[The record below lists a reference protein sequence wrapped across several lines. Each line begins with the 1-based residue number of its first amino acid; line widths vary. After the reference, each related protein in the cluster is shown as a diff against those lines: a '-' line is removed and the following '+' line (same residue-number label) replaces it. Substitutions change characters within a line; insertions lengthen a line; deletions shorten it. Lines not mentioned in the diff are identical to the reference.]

1 MRVYSLTSI
10 LRHQVSREL
19 GASLDRRVSVQRRS
33 LRLAMRPSLVKIKS
47 PDTSLDDRSEPLSI
61 YTRIAI
67 DDLPERLPIPS
78 TILTETRSTRSI
90 RSTAESMIG
99 VSIL

>member
-33 LRLAMRPSLVKIKS
+33 LRLAMRPLQAKLKA
-47 PDTSLDDRSEPLSI
+47 PDTSLFNDTAPTEI